1 MPRTPKT
8 PTAPAAAPK
17 LNEAALAA
25 LEAAPAQLAAV
36 QAGYGQDRDLLNQ
49 LLGQAQAFHAA
60 GNLLRTFGVSKLAFV
75 KERKLYQQLRGQ
87 RAPNGSEFRG
97 TWEEFCGVLGLSVDK
112 VDLDIAN
119 LRAFGEEALD
129 SMSRMG
135 IGYRELRQYRRLPED
150 QKQALIEVAKAG
162 DKEGFVELAEELIAR
177 HAREKEAQARALRDA
192 QDQAEDL
199 AEGKRAVEATVAD
212 LRRQAR
218 QLARATPDEVA
229 AQLRRQAQEAAQG
242 IEAAILG
249 PLRDGLEAIVSHG
262 DAAGQCQRAWVQGQL
277 ETVLGRLVTVA
288 GRIGLELQARTAAAP
303 AWLDEAAIPGAGEAA
318 VEPEAS
324 FAPGASEA
332 ARMAGLSR
340 AADPAEPRAAA
351 EAAALPHRA
360 GTHGLHGTHGMP
372 GVHIAHGLL
381 QAALA

>member
-177 HAREKEAQARALRDA
+177 HAREKEAQARALQDA

-199 AEGKRAVEATVAD
+199 AEGKKAVEATVAD

-229 AQLRRQAQEAAQG
+229 ARLRRQAQESAQG
-242 IEAAILG
+242 VEAAILG
-249 PLRDGLEAIVSHG
+249 PLRDGLEAIVAHG
-262 DAAGQCQRAWVQGQL
+262 DGAGQCQRAWVQGQL

-303 AWLDEAAIPGAGEAA
+303 AWLDEAAIPGAA
-318 VEPEAS
+318 EAS
-324 FAPGASEA
+324 VGPGASIAPGAPEA
-332 ARMAGLSR
+332 ARVAGV
-340 AADPAEPRAAA
+340 PRAAGA
-351 EAAALPHRA
+351 PGAAALPHRA
-360 GTHGLHGTHGMP
+360 GTHDLHGTHGMP
-372 GVHIAHGLL
+372 SVHTAHGLL

>member
-75 KERKLYQQLRGQ
+75 KESKLYQQLRGQ

-177 HAREKEAQARALRDA
+177 HAREKEAQARALQDA

-199 AEGKRAVEATVAD
+199 AESKKAVEATVAD

-229 AQLRRQAQEAAQG
+229 ARLRRQAQEAAQG
-242 IEAAILG
+242 VEAAILG
-249 PLRDGLEAIVSHG
+249 PLRDGLEAIVAHG
-262 DAAGQCQRAWVQGQL
+262 DGAGQCQRAWVQGQL

-288 GRIGLELQARTAAAP
+288 GRIGLELQARTTAAP
-303 AWLDEAAIPGAGEAA
+303 AWLDEAAIPGAA
-318 VEPEAS
+318 EAS
-324 FAPGASEA
+324 VGPGASIAPGAPEA
-332 ARMAGLSR
+332 ARVAGV
-340 AADPAEPRAAA
+340 PRAAGA
-351 EAAALPHRA
+351 PGAAALPHRDGA
-360 GTHGLHGTHGMP
+360 HGLHGTHGMP
-372 GVHIAHGLL
+372 GVHTAHGLL

>member
-1 MPRTPKT
+1 MSRTPKT

-25 LEAAPAQLAAV
+25 LEGAPAHLAAM

-199 AEGKRAVEATVAD
+199 AESKKAVEATVAD

-229 AQLRRQAQEAAQG
+229 ARLRRQAQEAAQG

-262 DAAGQCQRAWVQGQL
+262 DGAGQCQRAWVQGQL

-303 AWLDEAAIPGAGEAA
+303 AWLDEAAIPGARD
-318 VEPEAS
+318 AS
-324 FAPGASEA
+324 DAPGASIAPDASEA
-332 ARMAGLSR
+332 ARVAVV
-340 AADPAEPRAAA
+340 PP
-351 EAAALPHRA
+351 RA
-360 GTHGLHGTHGMP
+360 GTHGLQGTHGMP
-372 GVHIAHGLL
+372 GMHTAHGLL